1 MTDASCA
8 GCGTTDGTV
17 RSRPW
22 HELDVALC
30 ARCYASLTG
39 ERVERPVGFT
49 PAWAVLIT
57 GLLLVAAGAATYLLT
72 R

>member
-8 GCGTTDGTV
+8 SCGTTDGTV
-17 RSRPW
+17 RLRRW

-39 ERVERPVGFT
+39 DHGDHGVGFT
-49 PAWAVLIT
+49 LAWAVLVT

>member
-17 RSRPW
+17 RPRPW

-30 ARCYASLTG
+30 AGCYASLTG
-39 ERVERPVGFT
+39 DRVDRRVGFT
-49 PAWAVLIT
+49 LAWAVLVT